1 MRAREF
7 ESGEVTAFLALIFVL
22 LISFAGSLMESAS
35 LQAAKSYRRADMN
48 RAMESVFAEYQRE
61 LLEEFEV
68 FALDGGYESGSYSE
82 QRVMDRLSYY
92 GASGIEQQVGRI
104 QFLTDKNGQAFLDQ
118 IAHFIETKYGLGSL
132 NHLLGS
138 MNQWEGQEEAADQY
152 QQTEDA
158 LYQELSGMLNEN
170 GLELPAED
178 NPLPNIQQLAVTPLV
193 ELVMPKDRQVSEK
206 SVEIEE
212 LVSRRNLRSGYGDF
226 SDVEAGV
233 ELSQIAFG
241 EYVLTHFSSAADDGQ
256 QGASGALDYETEYIL
271 SGKASDRENLDA
283 VLKKLMAFRFVP
295 NYVYLQGDAGKRA
308 EAQALALTLCTVM
321 AFPAAA
327 EALTQVLLLAWAFGE
342 SIMDLRSL
350 MKGYGVP
357 LTKTGESWQLSLSGL
372 MSLGSQEAGQEG
384 ADTQGGMKYEEYLRV
399 LLFLKHRQEMPLWV
413 LDMIELCLRQEK
425 GLSWFRADDCISRM
439 EITSTVKLRRGITY
453 RFSTYYGYQ

>member
-1 MRAREF
+1 
-7 ESGEVTAFLALIFVL
+7 
-22 LISFAGSLMESAS
+22 
-35 LQAAKSYRRADMN
+35 MN
-48 RAMESVFAEYQRE
+48 RAMESAFAEYQRE

-92 GASGIEQQVGRI
+92 GASGMEQQVERI
-104 QFLTDKNGQAFLDQ
+104 QLLTDRNGQAFLEQ
-118 IAHFIETKYGLGSL
+118 IAHFIEAKYGLGSL

-138 MNQWEGQEEAADQY
+138 MNQWEGQEEAAEQY
-152 QQTEDA
+152 QQTEES

-170 GLELPAED
+170 ELELPAED
-178 NPLPNIQQLAVTPLV
+178 NPLPNMQKLAMTPLV
-193 ELVMPKDRQVSEK
+193 ELVLPKDRQLSDK
-206 SVEIEE
+206 SVEEGE
-212 LVSRRNLRSGYGDF
+212 LVSHRNLRSGYGDF
-226 SDVEAGV
+226 SDVADEA

-241 EYVLTHFSSAADDGQ
+241 EYVLTHFSLAVDNGQ
-256 QGASGALDYETEYIL
+256 NESSGALDYEIEYIL
-271 SGKASDRENLDA
+271 SGKGSDRENLDA

-308 EAQALALTLCTVM
+308 EAQALALTLCTVA

-327 EALTQVLLLAWAFGE
+327 EVLTQVLLLAWAFGE

-357 LTKTGESWQLSLSGL
+357 LTKTGENWQLSLSGL
-372 MSLGSQEAGQEG
+372 MSLGQQEEGQEG

-399 LLFLKHRQEMPLWV
+399 LLFLNHKQEMPLRV
-413 LDMIELCLRQEK
+413 LDMVELCLRQEK

-453 RFSTYYGYQ
+453 RFATYFGYQ